1 MLKVSIKSLLDVFKR
16 DENQHFTLQLGIAV
30 MQGEIG
36 KKKVQLS
43 PAEVDEITETVRTK

>member
-16 DENQHFTLQLGIAV
+16 DENTLQLGIAV